1 MFSRNF
7 IIYNAD
13 VTERETSK
21 FYNSAERKRFS
32 GLVSCSLNE
41 EVDQFIE
48 NNFSPAGKTYDWLP
62 QFFKLTKSKK
72 Q

>member
-13 VTERETSK
+13 VTEREPSK

-32 GLVSCSLNE
+32 GLDSRSLNE
-41 EVDQFIE
+41 ETHPRAVRDLECEPRRTHLYFLLE
-48 NNFSPAGKTYDWLP
+48 
-62 QFFKLTKSKK
+62 
-72 Q
+72 

>member
-13 VTERETSK
+13 VTERDTSK

-32 GLVSCSLNE
+32 ELDSPSLNE
-41 EVDQFIE
+41 EAHPRPVWDLE
-48 NNFSPAGKTYDWLP
+48 CEP
-62 QFFKLTKSKK
+62 
-72 Q
+72 